1 MPALRLSAEP
11 TADEWE
17 EHKPSNA
24 RYDGGDDDDDG
35 DGDGA
40 GEAQVPPRRHAP
52 SWLHDLAHVASHRQI
67 GEQAQRTHRHDV
79 VYGVLRLALAHVF
92 LAHAAAHQRSSSS
105 GAWGSPRLI
114 AAHVQRATHRHAARP
129 LVAPV

>member
-1 MPALRLSAEP
+1 MPALRLSAGP

-24 RYDGGDDDDDG
+24 RYDGGGDDG

-40 GEAQVPPRRHAP
+40 DEAQVPRRRHAP
-52 SWLHDLAHVASHRQI
+52 SWLHDLAHVAFHRQVE
-67 GEQAQRTHRHDV
+67 EQAQRMHHHDK
-79 VYGVLRLALAHVF
+79 VYGALRLALAPVF
-92 LAHAAAHQRSSSS
+92 LVHAAAHQRSSSS

-114 AAHVQRATHRHAARP
+114 ATHVQRETHRHAARP